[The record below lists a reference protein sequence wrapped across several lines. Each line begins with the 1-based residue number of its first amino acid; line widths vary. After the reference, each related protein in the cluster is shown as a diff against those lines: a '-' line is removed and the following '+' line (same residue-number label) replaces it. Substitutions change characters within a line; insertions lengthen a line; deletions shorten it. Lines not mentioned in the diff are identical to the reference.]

1 MLEMFTKS
9 TDDVSCAKGFE
20 ALPKSFVLSCGLGT
34 NYLRQQQRRC
44 NNAEPGQLPIKSSR
58 Q

>member
-1 MLEMFTKS
+1 MFTKS